1 METIIAACISAG
13 VTLLVCMINNNNQQ
27 ARNEEQQEK
36 TRALLEYKLE
46 ELTKRVDKHNNV
58 VERTY
63 NIEQELSVQHEQ
75 IKVANHRIED
85 LERKG
90 ESI

>member
-1 METIIAACISAG
+1 METIISSAISAA
-13 VTLLVCMINNNNQQ
+13 VTLIVCLISNHSQN
-27 ARNEEQQEK
+27 EK
-36 TRALLEYKLE
+36 TRALMEYKLD
-46 ELTKRVDKHNNV
+46 ELTKRVDKHNSV

-63 NIEQELSVQHEQ
+63 SLEQKMEVQEEQ

-90 ESI
+90 E